1 MDYKICSVA
10 PIAGSK
16 NSKREHVVHFLKG
29 KDSYSEMRSRS
40 TWSIHLVDMAI
51 MPYESNF
58 VF

>member
-10 PIAGSK
+10 PIAGS
-16 NSKREHVVHFLKG
+16 SKREHVVHFLKG
-29 KDSYSEMRSRS
+29 KDSYSEMRSRI
-40 TWSIHLVDMAI
+40 TGSIHLVDMAI